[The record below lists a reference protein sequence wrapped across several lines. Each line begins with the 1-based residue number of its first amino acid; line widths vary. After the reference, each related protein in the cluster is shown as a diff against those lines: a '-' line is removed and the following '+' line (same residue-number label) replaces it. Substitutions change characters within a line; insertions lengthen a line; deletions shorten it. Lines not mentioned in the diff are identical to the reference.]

1 VTLGGCVPERPARL
15 ERLGQGRQQTAEKTS
30 LASLTSLSG
39 THPPKPV
46 LLSKEGCKVAGGIP
60 PGTPVGSQKQV
71 AKTGGAAARR
81 STAATPDLLLAL

>member
-1 VTLGGCVPERPARL
+1 VTLGGCVPGKTRKTGKTGA
-15 ERLGQGRQQTAEKTS
+15 GTTANRRKTS